1 MNLLIVDDE
10 YYNVE
15 SVRLK
20 LETKRPVFDH
30 IFCAYNLKQA
40 LNIFNKYDVSIMIC
54 DIEMPGGSG
63 LELLDHIRRR
73 ELDTVCIFLTAYA
86 KFEYISQA
94 MKLSSIDYL
103 LKPVEEEQLLLSVDK
118 ATAQFEKQQK
128 AARDT
133 RQIVEMKKNELTLL
147 SHYWH
152 ELLSQNKLSQLETAV
167 LHYLLQLRHSQTT
180 GPETLRTFYETF
192 LHLLE
197 ICLKDS
203 NETEALALL
212 TAQCG
217 SESEERACSSVSAL
231 SKWVPGILALFQNC
245 RQKAADTDNA
255 IAAVKAYIYSHLD
268 EKLDRDMLAARVY
281 LSPDY
286 LSHCFKQQ
294 TGLSLTN
301 YIIEE
306 RIQEAKRLLS
316 DKHKNIRDIA
326 IACGFQNISYFTR
339 QFKKSTGMTPREYRS
354 GEGITEPSLPGE
366 DPQEK
371 ISPSH
376 RPE

>member
-40 LNIFNKYDVSIMIC
+40 LDIFRGHEVSIMIC

-63 LELLDHIRRR
+63 LELLDHIRGQK
-73 ELDTVCIFLTAYA
+73 LDTICIFLTAYA
-86 KFEYISQA
+86 RFEYISQA

-103 LKPVEEEQLLLSVDK
+103 LKPVEEEQLLASVDK
-118 ATAQFEKQQK
+118 ALAQFEKQQK
-128 AARDT
+128 AVRDT
-133 RQIVEMKKNELTLL
+133 RQIDQLMKNELTLL
-147 SHYWH
+147 ARYWK
-152 ELLSQNKLSQLETAV
+152 ELLSQNKLSQLETAA
-167 LHYLLQLRHSQTT
+167 LHHLLQLGHSQNTKS
-180 GPETLRTFYETF
+180 EALRAFYETF
-192 LHLLE
+192 LNLLKTSLE
-197 ICLKDS
+197 ES
-203 NETEALALL
+203 GETEALTVFLSQC
-212 TAQCG
+212 TA
-217 SESEERACSSVSAL
+217 EAEERSCSSVSAL

-245 RQKAADTDNA
+245 RQNTADTDNA
-255 IAAVKAYIYSHLD
+255 IATVKAYIYSHLD

-306 RIQEAKRLLS
+306 RIQEAKRLLQ

-339 QFKKSTGMTPREYRS
+339 QFKKSTGMTPREYR
-354 GEGITEPSLPGE
+354 G
-366 DPQEK
+366 Q
-371 ISPSH
+371 
-376 RPE
+376 